1 MKNSAISHPEMDQ
14 LIETEIK
21 PLLAQV
27 EQEKLTKDG
36 MPQQLKLPVFLGF
49 GIFIAL
55 FISTKI
61 ALPNNGIGEVLTFI
75 AFPVLFF
82 GTFLAIGYLFR
93 HRLAN
98 LFVKGQH
105 NFLLRTEIMVKLS
118 KALGLDYIAVPGGPS
133 PSLKTFANWSKCPQV
148 IKDAVKV
155 MENNSGLG
163 DASDII
169 RASGL
174 AVPNAVFIGSDDS
187 KARYFEENLSEQQ
200 FEDGFTG
207 VRGNIPF
214 AAVEWT
220 ERDDDFST
228 HHLLIALTLPTKLTG
243 RVEFKNKS
251 GKWPMTPP
259 HRKHAKVKLLSKQFA
274 KAYKVRA
281 DDQMEARL
289 IFDPAVIER
298 LTAYSAQGPVRG
310 VAFDNHLVVDLI
322 GDNRFDI
329 VDIMTGEWSEARIS
343 KTLGD
348 FDDMLGFVDA
358 ISAAFSVKKAQRL
371 SA

>member
-1 MKNSAISHPEMDQ
+1 MKNSAINRPEMDR

-21 PLLAQV
+21 PLLAQTI
-27 EQEKLTKDG
+27 ETEMAKDG
-36 MPQQLKLPVFLGF
+36 LPKMLKMPVFLGF
-49 GIFIAL
+49 GAFIAV
-55 FISTKI
+55 FIATKM
-61 ALPNNGIGEVLTFI
+61 ALPNNGIGEALTFV
-75 AFPVLFF
+75 AFPILFF
-82 GTFLAIGYLFR
+82 GCFIAIGYIFR
-93 HRLAN
+93 DRLAE

-105 NFLLRTEIMVKLS
+105 NFLLRTEIMIKLS
-118 KALGLDYIAVPGGPS
+118 KALGLDYIAVPGGAA
-133 PSLKTFANWSKCPQV
+133 PSLKTFAGWSKCPQMV
-148 IKDAVKV
+148 KDICAL
-155 MENNSGLG
+155 MEDHSGLG
-163 DASDII
+163 EASDVI

-174 AVPNAVFIGSDDS
+174 AVPNAVFIGSEES
-187 KARYFEENLSEQQ
+187 KARYFEQSLNEEQ
-200 FEDGFTG
+200 FEDGFKG
-207 VRGNIPF
+207 MRGNIPF

-220 ERDDDFST
+220 ETHDESKT
-228 HHLLIALTLPTKLTG
+228 HHLLVALTLPTKLTG
-243 RVEFKNKS
+243 RVEFKNKA

-259 HRKHAKVKLLSKQFA
+259 HRKHDNIKLLSKQFA

-310 VAFDNHLVVDLI
+310 VAFENHLVVDLI

-329 VDIMTGEWSEARIS
+329 LDIMTGDWSEERIK
-343 KTLGD
+343 KTLSD

>member
-1 MKNSAISHPEMDQ
+1 MRGSVMKMSEIER
-14 LIETEIK
+14 LIEAEIK

-27 EQEKLTKDG
+27 KQEKLTKDG
-36 MPQQLKLPVFLGF
+36 TPQQLKLPVFLGF

-55 FISTKI
+55 FIGTKI

-75 AFPVLFF
+75 AFPILFF
-82 GTFLAIGYLFR
+82 GTFLAMGFLFR
-93 HRLAN
+93 DRLAE
-98 LFVKGQH
+98 LFVKGKH
-105 NFLLRTEIMVKLS
+105 NFLLRTKIMVKLS
-118 KALGLDYIAVPGGPS
+118 TALGLDYIAVPGGPS

-155 MENNSGLG
+155 MEENSGLG

-174 AVPNAVFIGSDDS
+174 AVPNAVFIGSEDS
-187 KARYFEENLSEQQ
+187 KARYFEENLDEQQ

-243 RVEFKNKS
+243 RVEFKNKA
-251 GKWPMTPP
+251 GKWPMTHPQ
-259 HRKHAKVKLLSKQFA
+259 RKHDKVKLLSRQFA
-274 KAYKVRA
+274 KAYQVRA

-298 LTAYSAQGPVRG
+298 LTAYSAHGAVRG
-310 VAFDNHLVVDLI
+310 VAFENHLVVDLI

-329 VDIMTGEWSEARIS
+329 LDVMTGEHNEDRIR
-343 KTLGD
+343 KTLND

-358 ISAAFSVKKAQRL
+358 ISAAFPVKKTPRL